1 MIVHEAPPPMES
13 RSQLRAKKTQKAVI
27 YDARPPARIA
37 DQLWAGLILTDLP
50 DVGKWVVCTKVFE
63 KGALLCNGLLLEG
76 VGTLAHAKR
85 CEANLSYDTSY
96 LYMFKCCENFRVVDS
111 LDSDLYDHS
120 ISRYISHS
128 FSPNVAA
135 KARMIAGTPTVLPNA
150 ACYISPALTFL
161 STTAELPYLPALRS
175 KRAEARSCPGR

>member
-1 MIVHEAPPPMES
+1 MW
-13 RSQLRAKKTQKAVI
+13 AKGTFVQ
-27 YDARPPARIA
+27 
-37 DQLWAGLILTDLP
+37 
-50 DVGKWVVCTKVFE
+50 VFE
-63 KGALLCNGLLLEG
+63 SGALLCNGLLLEG
-76 VGTLAHAKR
+76 VGTSAHAKR

-111 LDSDLYDHS
+111 LDNDLYGHS

-135 KARMIAGTPTVLPNA
+135 KSRMMAGTPTVLPNA

-161 STTAELPYLPALRS
+161 STTATGELPYLPALRS